1 MLKLI
6 GAGLVLFGTA
16 GYAFSCKRD
25 LQERLY
31 HTRCLKNILELLES
45 EICYSRSSLPEACR
59 MIGNRVEE
67 PYREGLLSV
76 CKVMEENEGL
86 PFSLIWKKQMG
97 ESLQKTAAPKKERT
111 LFLQF
116 ADSTG
121 FADHQMQLR
130 VLEQCRECLE
140 QSVKKQEEC
149 MENKTKVVMSM
160 GLIGGLFLTIVLL

>member
-6 GAGLVLFGTA
+6 GASLVLLGTA
-16 GYAFSCKRD
+16 GYAFSCKKD

-45 EICYSRSSLPEACR
+45 EIRYSRSSLPEACR

-67 PYREGLLSV
+67 PYRAGLLSV
-76 CKVMEENEGL
+76 FKVMDENEGL
-86 PFSLIWKKQMG
+86 PFSLIWKQQMD
-97 ESLQKTAAPKKERT
+97 ESLQKTAASKKDRT

-121 FADHQMQLR
+121 FADHQMQLQ
-130 VLEQCRECLE
+130 VLEQCKERLG
-140 QSVKKQEEC
+140 QSVRRQEES